1 MNSTQFL
8 KNCKRFQPNLHEYDF
23 SSFWISVFSNECIK
37 WWRIMCININDFTN
51 WKVLSC
57 GLIFRVIGKKVYT
70 CIIHFSLSENILSY
84 KKQQK
89 NKTTTTQTQ
98 KTPKKDTE
106 KKLVMSTF
114 YFLLFLMGCKNPY
127 FTYKPWSKFN

>member
-1 MNSTQFL
+1 M
-8 KNCKRFQPNLHEYDF
+8 
-23 SSFWISVFSNECIK
+23 
-37 WWRIMCININDFTN
+37 
-51 WKVLSC
+51 LSC

-98 KTPKKDTE
+98 KTPKKE
-106 KKLVMSTF
+106 KASNVN
-114 YFLLFLMGCKNPY
+114 FLF
-127 FTYKPWSKFN
+127 FIIFNGL

>member
-1 MNSTQFL
+1 M
-8 KNCKRFQPNLHEYDF
+8 
-23 SSFWISVFSNECIK
+23 
-37 WWRIMCININDFTN
+37 
-51 WKVLSC
+51 LSC

-106 KKLVMSTF
+106 KASNVN
-114 YFLLFLMGCKNPY
+114 FLF
-127 FTYKPWSKFN
+127 FIIFNGL